1 MNRGDLTMRREETQL
16 GLNDF
21 FLVLFILVAGWFL
34 LFQANIF

>member
-1 MNRGDLTMRREETQL
+1 MMRNEETQL
-16 GLNDF
+16 GTNDF